1 VWQPPPAGVVKCNID
16 AAIFDTEQK
25 VGMGACLRDEEGHFF
40 APMTANTDAVMTSA
54 EGEA

>member
-1 VWQPPPAGVVKCNID
+1 PPPAGVVKSNID

-25 VGMGACLRDEEGHFF
+25 VGMGACLRDEEGHFI
-40 APMTANTDAVMTSA
+40 AGMTTNMDAVMTAA